1 MHAWILG
8 AALVAGTALQLQQAS
23 LWDVHGAQSALALGG
38 ISLMAAWWLR
48 ASPWRFMAVLLAGL
62 LLGWGQTAW
71 RAHIRLAEG
80 ALAPALIG
88 RDIEITGVVASLP
101 TWRADGVRFVFEVDS
116 ASVPTTDLPRRLALG
131 WWRGWHEGDLNAL
144 HASGVRVG
152 ERWRL
157 QVRLKPL
164 RGAFNPHGFDVE
176 LWGFEQG
183 LRVQGSVRASGS
195 AKAPMKLNDPA
206 GLTVYPVERL
216 RQHLRDRIEATLGP
230 ERDATAGVISAL
242 VIGDQAAIE
251 REDWR
256 VFRLTGVA
264 HLMSI
269 SGLHITM
276 LAWLGGV
283 LIRWGWC
290 RSARLV
296 LFWPAAKA
304 MALGGVLVA
313 VAYAMLAGWGVPA
326 QRTVGMLAVVAV
338 LRLRGGIWPMPAVLA
353 LAFVLIVIFDPWAL
367 LQAGFWLSFMAV
379 AILLSTSTSAD
390 DTDRAA
396 PGFMGWRSFLRTQA
410 VATVGLAPLS
420 LLFFQQV
427 SLLGFAANWVV
438 IPWVTLLITPVAL
451 LGMLVSE
458 LWLLAAWATEVL
470 MAVLRP
476 LANLAWASPGVAVA
490 PAWAQGL
497 GLLGGWLLIAPLP
510 WRVRCMGWMLL
521 VPLFNPPIERP
532 EQGQVALLAADIG
545 QGNAVLVQTAHHTLL
560 YDTGPMIGRD
570 SDAGERVLLPLLQA
584 LGQTELDALMLSHR
598 DSDHVGGAA
607 TLSRSLRIQQVMSS
621 LEAEHPLHAL
631 WAEKKIAHTP
641 CEKGQAWSWDGVDFR
656 VLHPR
661 PEDYERA
668 RQGRLK
674 PNGLS
679 CVLEIRTAHQQRILL
694 VGDIEREQELA
705 LVEAGVLAPGTAWLL
720 APHHGSR
727 TSSTRAF
734 LEMVRPRLVLVQAG
748 YRNRYGHPAKDVL
761 ERYKT
766 VEAQV
771 LRSDR
776 CGAMHWHSAPAEQE
790 LVPWCERERRQRY
803 WHAVIQGEPE

>member
-8 AALVAGTALQLQQAS
+8 AALVAGTALQLQQAT
-23 LWDVHGAQSALALGG
+23 LWALHWAQGAVVLGG
-38 ISLMAAWWLR
+38 ISLMVAWWLR
-48 ASPWRFMAVLLAGL
+48 ASRWRFMAVLVAGV

-71 RAHIRLAEG
+71 RADERLAQG
-80 ALAPALIG
+80 ALAPAWIG

-101 TWRADGVRFVFEVDS
+101 VWRSDGVRFVFEVES
-116 ASVPTTDLPRRLALG
+116 ANVPTQDIPKMLSLG

-152 ERWRL
+152 ERWQL

-195 AKAPMKLNDPA
+195 AKAPIKLA
-206 GLTVYPVERL
+206 EGVGYPVERL
-216 RQHLRDRIEATLGP
+216 RQHVRDRIEATLGP

-242 VIGDQAAIE
+242 VVGDQAAIE

-256 VFRLTGVA
+256 IFRLTGVA

-276 LAWLGGV
+276 LAGLGGA
-283 LIRWGWC
+283 LIRWFWC
-290 RSARLV
+290 RSERLV
-296 LFWPAAKA
+296 LLWPAAKA

-326 QRTVGMLAVVAV
+326 QRTVGMLTVAAA
-338 LRLRGGIWPMPAVLA
+338 LRLRGLIWPMPAVLA
-353 LAFVLIVIFDPWAL
+353 LAFVSIVVLDPWAL

-379 AILLSTSTSAD
+379 AILWSSSAD
-390 DTDRAA
+390 ATDSASA
-396 PGFMGWRSFLRTQA
+396 GIMGWRSFLRTQA

-427 SLLGFAANWVV
+427 SLLGLAANGVA
-438 IPWVTLLITPVAL
+438 IPWVTLLVTPVAL
-451 LGMLVSE
+451 LGMLGSE
-458 LWLLAAWATEVL
+458 LWWLAAWAIDAL
-470 MAVLRP
+470 MALLRP
-476 LANLAWASPGVAVA
+476 MSSWAWASPSVAVA
-490 PAWAQGL
+490 PVWAQGL

-510 WRVRCMGWMLL
+510 WRVRCMGLALL
-521 VPLFNPPIERP
+521 VPLFNPPMDRP
-532 EQGQVALLAADIG
+532 GEGQVALLAADIG
-545 QGNAVLVQTAHHTLL
+545 QGNAVLVQTAKHTLL

-584 LGQTELDALMLSHR
+584 LGQTELDVLMLSHR

-607 TLSRSLRIQQVMSS
+607 TLSRALRIDQVMSS

-631 WAEKKIAHTP
+631 WTEKQIVHTA
-641 CEKGQAWSWDGVDFR
+641 CEKGQHWSWDGVDFR

-661 PEDYERA
+661 PQDYERA
-668 RQGRLK
+668 LQGRLK

-679 CVLEIRTAHQQRILL
+679 CVLEIRTASQQRILL

-705 LVEAGVLAPGTAWLL
+705 LVEAGVLAPGTAVLL

-734 LEMVRPRLVLVQAG
+734 LEVVQPRLVLVQAG

-761 ERYKT
+761 ERYQT
-766 VEAQV
+766 GHAHV

-776 CGAMHWHSAPAEQE
+776 CGAMHWHSAQAA
-790 LVPWCERERRQRY
+790 LSATPWCERERRQRY
-803 WHAVIQGEPE
+803 WHAVMEGEPE